1 MKDNA
6 IKTLTEKTGD
16 KGAAE
21 AIWKVFVDK
30 VFGGMQ
36 PTEVMMKTVDKD
48 DALNAVPVGYRGPLA
63 ALWPE
68 SAAPKDP
75 PRGRKF
81 KPEKARAYSAAEV
94 VAFIAADPKVE
105 GLRAEYMRRTGGEPA
120 LFYVDSKLAEA
131 ESADRIQRLFDRDP
145 VAPFV
150 TIGGRDVKPSG
161 YPNDAPKEDA
171 EDPYERGVALGQPG
185 DVSVRLG
192 VSLAGISH
200 ETRQAIRCA
209 VTFDLADASTRE
221 LQADAAA
228 AMGQSAIVYLANKPK
243 AYREWPTWKKPSLVL
258 ARPFVE
264 AVTVAP
270 RAPAFDL
277 GATAPTSGAPQFMM
291 VGARLAPAAA
301 NLLSTHLV
309 AAKRQGTLVLTDDA
323 SFPTGCSEPHEV
335 MRRFETSAA
344 ILVLVTAN
352 TIADDTIMALA
363 ARAQRE
369 KKPVVP
375 VIVSACDWQESTLR
389 GLVYLP
395 RDDRFMTDE
404 RTGAVVASEVR
415 TLAGKL
421 KAPVATVSVAPSAR
435 EVCDAIIRLGIDRA
449 SLLAGI
455 DRAFVATLRD
465 APTRASQMWQDI
477 IAIWDLTLTDK
488 SRPIRTYLK
497 NALLFAANRP
507 EARILEDALASC

>member
-1 MKDNA
+1 L
-6 IKTLTEKTGD
+6 I
-16 KGAAE
+16 
-21 AIWKVFVDK
+21 
-30 VFGGMQ
+30 
-36 PTEVMMKTVDKD
+36 
-48 DALNAVPVGYRGPLA
+48 
-63 ALWPE
+63 
-68 SAAPKDP
+68 SA
-75 PRGRKF
+75 
-81 KPEKARAYSAAEV
+81 
-94 VAFIAADPKVE
+94 
-105 GLRAEYMRRTGGEPA
+105 
-120 LFYVDSKLAEA
+120 
-131 ESADRIQRLFDRDP
+131 
-145 VAPFV
+145 
-150 TIGGRDVKPSG
+150 
-161 YPNDAPKEDA
+161 
-171 EDPYERGVALGQPG
+171 
-185 DVSVRLG
+185 
-192 VSLAGISH
+192 
-200 ETRQAIRCA
+200 
-209 VTFDLADASTRE
+209 
-221 LQADAAA
+221 
-228 AMGQSAIVYLANKPK
+228 
-243 AYREWPTWKKPSLVL
+243 
-258 ARPFVE
+258 
-264 AVTVAP
+264 
-270 RAPAFDL
+270 
-277 GATAPTSGAPQFMM
+277 
-291 VGARLAPAAA
+291 
-301 NLLSTHLV
+301 
-309 AAKRQGTLVLTDDA
+309 
-323 SFPTGCSEPHEV
+323 
-335 MRRFETSAA
+335 
-344 ILVLVTAN
+344 LVLVTAN